1 MKIASSDIQL
11 QASYVATQKLE
22 TQEKTRAWVGSQR
35 PDFEGMEARLRDAG
49 AAVGQTKSADMSRE
63 ARSLLPFDLVQLS
76 DAALQAQAQ
85 ARRSDAASATD
96 AAGAVD
102 HIQDDVDNDP
112 RMMVIRYLIEL
123 LTGRKIDSLKSSD
136 LQDDS
141 ATNVSAPRPT
151 TTPNTA
157 TQNSVEVAP
166 KNPRPNAGWGVEI
179 DVHHSYTETEQT
191 KFQANGTITTAD
203 NKQIKFDL
211 SFALNRSYHEES
223 QTQIR
228 KGDGKKVDPLTL
240 NFSGNSAQLTSQKF
254 EFDLNADGKK
264 DSISFVKGA
273 GFLTFDKNSDGKIND
288 GTELFGPGTGNGFSE
303 LAAYDSDGNHWIDEN
318 DAIYSKLKVWTK
330 DAAGKDQLQSLKQ
343 ANVGALFLGQV
354 ETPFE
359 LKSGN
364 NHSDGQIRSTGLWLT
379 EDGQAKTMQ
388 QVDLVV

>member
-22 TQEKTRAWVGSQR
+22 TQEKTRAWVGNQR

-49 AAVGQTKSADMSRE
+49 KALGQTQNVDKSNMSRE

-85 ARRSDAASATD
+85 ARSNDAVAATD
-96 AAGAVD
+96 AASAVD

-123 LTGRKIDSLKSSD
+123 LTGRKIDTLKTSD
-136 LQDDS
+136 LQD
-141 ATNVSAPRPT
+141 
-151 TTPNTA
+151 
-157 TQNSVEVAP
+157 NSVGNACASQPAAAQNAAEAAQ

-179 DVHHSYTETEQT
+179 DVHHSYTETEKTQ
-191 KFQANGTITTAD
+191 FQATGSITTAD
-203 NKQIKFDL
+203 NKQIKFNL
-211 SFALNRSYHEES
+211 SFELNRSYHEEN

-273 GFLTFDKNSDGKIND
+273 GFLAFDKNNDGKIND